1 MMELEGSEEPELET
15 EPTMEDDEDLNLDE
29 ILSEMGNG
37 YMKEPSDA
45 AAGGLDNLISMIKSA
60 ASKTPEIIS
69 KLKKELEYAGQST
82 GQAMRAEALQENK
95 RLKKQLSEVNLLNAK
110 LIFVN
115 KVFKATNLNESKKV
129 AVINAFDRAT
139 TVKEVQNTF
148 KTIKESVLI
157 QPTNNKNSLRE
168 NKGFASR
175 ALGVTKREIITES
188 KADDFV
194 LRRQKLAGIK

>member
-1 MMELEGSEEPELET
+1 M
-15 EPTMEDDEDLNLDE
+15 
-29 ILSEMGNG
+29 
-37 YMKEPSDA
+37 
-45 AAGGLDNLISMIKSA
+45 
-60 ASKTPEIIS
+60 
-69 KLKKELEYAGQST
+69 
-82 GQAMRAEALQENK
+82 
-95 RLKKQLSEVNLLNAK
+95 NAK

-157 QPTNNKNSLRE
+157 QPVNNKNSLRE

-194 LRRQKLAGIK
+194 ARMQKLAGIK

>member
-1 MMELEGSEEPELET
+1 
-15 EPTMEDDEDLNLDE
+15 
-29 ILSEMGNG
+29 
-37 YMKEPSDA
+37 MKEPSDS
-45 AAGGLDNLISMIKSA
+45 AAGGLDNLINMIKSA
-60 ASKTPEIIS
+60 AAKTPEIIS
-69 KLKKELEYAGQST
+69 RLRKELEHAGSSAGQ
-82 GQAMRAEALQENK
+82 ALRAEVIQENK
-95 RLKKQLSEVNLLNAK
+95 KLKKQLSEVNLLNAK

-148 KTIKESVLI
+148 KTIKESVLGTTTKS
-157 QPTNNKNSLRE
+157 PLRE

-175 ALGVTKREIITES
+175 ALGVTKREIITEA

-194 LRRQKLAGIK
+194 LRMQKLAGIK

>member
-1 MMELEGSEEPELET
+1 MELEGSEEPELET
-15 EPTMEDDEDLNLDE
+15 EPTMEDDDEDLNLDE

-45 AAGGLDNLISMIKSA
+45 AAGGAEELIKMIKSA
-60 ASKTPEIIS
+60 VSKTPSIA
-69 KLKKELEYAGQST
+69 KKIMATLETYGSAAGS
-82 GQAMRAEALQENK
+82 AMRAEALQENK

-157 QPTNNKNSLRE
+157 QPTNNTLRE

-194 LRRQKLAGIK
+194 LRMQKLAGIK